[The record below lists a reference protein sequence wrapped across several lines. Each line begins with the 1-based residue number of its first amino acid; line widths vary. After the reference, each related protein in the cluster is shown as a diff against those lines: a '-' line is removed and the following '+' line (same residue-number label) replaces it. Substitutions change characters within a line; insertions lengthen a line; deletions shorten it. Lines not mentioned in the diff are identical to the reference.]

1 MRKDDAI
8 KQSGSNPPS
17 NLDQKHVSCSK
28 SIPRCR
34 VEDIPAIGVVRSRR
48 SKTAA
53 APVAMCYLEPFDEF
67 YDFFSV
73 RYPTVYCINS
83 PCSHRPGQ
91 TAVKVGKSSSQ
102 QWERSGDEEFSRQ
115 KADSFTTRHSIDAS
129 RHFGARDLSAVGA
142 RLGKFKFQCGDWCS
156 QQPSAFAPTIW
167 KRERRNVTV
176 SGGEGVHQR
185 SHWNQGASPSTAT
198 DKG

>member
-1 MRKDDAI
+1 MRLLQMRKDDAI

-102 QWERSGDEEFSRQ
+102 QWERSGEEE
-115 KADSFTTRHSIDAS
+115 
-129 RHFGARDLSAVGA
+129 V
-142 RLGKFKFQCGDWCS
+142 
-156 QQPSAFAPTIW
+156 QPSKSRLVHTTALNRRESALWGTRFVSSWRAAW
-167 KRERRNVTV
+167 KVQISV
-176 SGGEGVHQR
+176 
-185 SHWNQGASPSTAT
+185 W
-198 DKG
+198 